1 MPEKLMEQ
9 KWMIAVFLLIVP
21 GLMRCFDLMTESGL
35 LTVWLVVANGYFIAS
50 VTQTVMTKKA
60 GNDTAD

>member
-1 MPEKLMEQ
+1 MTEKLMEQ

-21 GLMRCFDLMTESGL
+21 TVLLVFGKLTEAGL
-35 LTVWLVVANGYFIAS
+35 LTVWILVANGYFIAS

-60 GNDTAD
+60 GDDTAD

>member
-1 MPEKLMEQ
+1 MTEKLMEH

-21 GLMRCFDLMTESGL
+21 SLMRCFDLLTEGGL
-35 LTVWLVVANGYFIAS
+35 LTAWLVVANGYFIAS